1 MLEKFQVMCRLNM
14 DGSDKILIPC
24 LLPDRMPEETLFS
37 RHWPEFENIPQVSCN
52 SIIIITY
59 LLFCI
64 IVFGVVVLV
73 CFC

>member
-52 SIIIITY
+52 SLIYY
-59 LLFCI
+59 LLLCV
-64 IVFGVVVLV
+64 IVFVLV
-73 CFC
+73 FVII

>member
-37 RHWPEFENIPQVSCN
+37 RHWPEFENIPQVSGN
-52 SIIIITY
+52 SIIIIY
-59 LLFCI
+59 LFI
-64 IVFGVVVLV
+64 ILHY
-73 CFC
+73 CFCSCEFLL

>member
-37 RHWPEFENIPQVSCN
+37 RHWPEFENIPQVCCN
-52 SIIIITY
+52 SIIIML
-59 LLFCI
+59 LLFIVI
-64 IVFGVVVLV
+64 IYYYAVLLL
-73 CFC
+73 F